1 MFIMVL
7 LNLDPFNNPLPFF
20 LPPVCWNLHYLQL
33 LEEEEVEVPIS
44 KETPKE
50 AAKLE
55 TDEALNDAVPPSS
68 NETDANMQD
77 AKAADAPGAE
87 NSNFETGDKPV
98 QMETDNKVIGF
109 SRYFLMFNVY
119 NKPSKYH

>member
-1 MFIMVL
+1 M
-7 LNLDPFNNPLPFF
+7 
-20 LPPVCWNLHYLQL
+20 
-33 LEEEEVEVPIS
+33 
-44 KETPKE
+44 
-50 AAKLE
+50 E